1 MKIFIAYL
9 EYNSQYLLTPDS
21 HIRSLL
27 LQRKMGRVRESE
39 DRLLMEGCDGDTVSK
54 VQSIA
59 SSIIHIPDFTGC
71 FFNYSPQKSKVL
83 KSKSSAILGCR
94 NTGTP

>member
-1 MKIFIAYL
+1 MKISIAYL

-21 HIRSLL
+21 HIRSSF

-39 DRLLMEGCDGDTVSK
+39 DRLHMEGCDGDTVSK

-71 FFNYSPQKSKVL
+71 FNYSPPKSEVP
-83 KSKSSAILGCR
+83 KS
-94 NTGTP
+94 

>member
-1 MKIFIAYL
+1 MKISIAYL

-21 HIRSLL
+21 HIRSSF
-27 LQRKMGRVRESE
+27 LQRRMGRVRESE
-39 DRLLMEGCDGDTVSK
+39 DRLHMEGCDGDTVSK

-71 FFNYSPQKSKVL
+71 FNYSPPKSEVP
-83 KSKSSAILGCR
+83 KS
-94 NTGTP
+94 